1 MAEKEMFI
9 VQSANPTFTG
19 TRNRGKMSLTF
30 SNGKAQATKVQA
42 EYWAKQDG
50 YSCPDLAA
58 KPASDPDPNKV
69 KK

>member
-1 MAEKEMFI
+1 MAEKEMFT

-30 SNGKAQATKVQA
+30 KEGKAQATKAQA
-42 EYWAKQDG
+42 EYWAKQPG

-58 KPASDPDPNKV
+58 KPAADPNKD